1 MNLRASVIRNTMFSS
16 VGIYTEYFL
25 GMLTSIFI
33 ARHLGPTDY
42 GAYSAMIWLVAMG
55 VTITNS
61 GTASAVIKFVAE
73 LRGAGRED
81 LIATT
86 IAYLR
91 RAQRWFLLVVLIAGG
106 LLLRFAG
113 DHIASGFNHLMLYG
127 FFVVAI
133 ALRAQYM
140 FNVGIAKGFENFR
153 AIAIVASIATPL
165 NLLMVLA
172 AWWLDAEVEALLFV
186 FFVSSAVFYAI
197 SQIQANRMIPPA
209 RTDVP
214 LPEDMM
220 RRVRRH
226 MKLVAVTVTVGF
238 IAASEV
244 EVFFLNMFGTAAA
257 AGQFK
262 VAYQLAAGAAMLVP
276 GVIGALMLPMMANAL
291 SQGRDVA
298 GRRFVASTSY
308 LALLAAPLAAF
319 GAVFCVPIIQLMYGA
334 DYAPAAPV
342 FAVCLFACSV
352 STVSQGGS
360 SLLVSADRQATI
372 LVLVLGCGLLKV
384 LLDVL
389 LIRNWGLT
397 GAMYAYVTVALF
409 NAILIVAL
417 ALRTIGSHPNWN
429 RLLRICIA
437 AVIPA
442 LAVMPLRG
450 HLPPLAAVLLGGV
463 IGAVL
468 YGFLTLLLRCL
479 SAEDIEHLS
488 QLHLRF
494 TGGRPRAL
502 ARLLEWSYGA
512 ALKEAS

>member
-1 MNLRASVIRNTMFSS
+1 
-16 VGIYTEYFL
+16 
-25 GMLTSIFI
+25 
-33 ARHLGPTDY
+33 
-42 GAYSAMIWLVAMG
+42 
-55 VTITNS
+55 
-61 GTASAVIKFVAE
+61 
-73 LRGAGRED
+73 
-81 LIATT
+81 
-86 IAYLR
+86 
-91 RAQRWFLLVVLIAGG
+91 
-106 LLLRFAG
+106 
-113 DHIASGFNHLMLYG
+113 
-127 FFVVAI
+127 
-133 ALRAQYM
+133 
-140 FNVGIAKGFENFR
+140 
-153 AIAIVASIATPL
+153 
-165 NLLMVLA
+165 
-172 AWWLDAEVEALLFV
+172 
-186 FFVSSAVFYAI
+186 
-197 SQIQANRMIPPA
+197 
-209 RTDVP
+209 
-214 LPEDMM
+214 M

-334 DYAPAAPV
+334 EYAPAAPV
-342 FAVCLFACSV
+342 FAVCLFACAV
-352 STVSQGGS
+352 ATVSQGGS

-384 LLDVL
+384 LLDVV
-389 LIRNWGLT
+389 LIRKWGLT
-397 GAMYAYVTVALF
+397 GAMYAYLTVALF
-409 NAILIVAL
+409 NAILIVGL

-450 HLPPLAAVLLGGV
+450 HLPPCR
-463 IGAVL
+463 
-468 YGFLTLLLRCL
+468 RCC
-479 SAEDIEHLS
+479 SAES
-488 QLHLRF
+488 SAPSC
-494 TGGRPRAL
+494 TV
-502 ARLLEWSYGA
+502 S
-512 ALKEAS
+512 